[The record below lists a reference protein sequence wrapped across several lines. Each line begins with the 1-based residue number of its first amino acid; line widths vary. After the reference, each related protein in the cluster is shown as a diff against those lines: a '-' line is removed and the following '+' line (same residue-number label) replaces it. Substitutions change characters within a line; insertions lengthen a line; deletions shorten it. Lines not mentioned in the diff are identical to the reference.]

1 MGKAVLI
8 YGGTKKSRVGEFE
21 KISGLENIDKITQN
35 INPDLLIVKKDD
47 DKKSI
52 GIDKAREIK
61 KFLKEK
67 PLSGNSKTVVMLN
80 AEILT
85 TEAQNALLKTLEEP
99 PEYGEIFLLSKTED
113 ALLGTVVSR
122 CKKIRIQ
129 GGDENLEK
137 SEIYSI
143 LELDP
148 GKRMEK
154 AKSLSEK
161 DKDDILF
168 ELERWAAE
176 LRKGEKN
183 IKNFA
188 NISRIL
194 KIKNDMENINVS
206 TVLALENLLLHLK

>member
-1 MGKAVLI
+1 MGIAVLI

-21 KISGLENIDKITQN
+21 KISGLENIDKIIQN
-35 INPDLLIVKKDD
+35 INPDLLIVKKDE

-67 PLSGNSKTVVMLN
+67 PLSGSLKSVVILT

-113 ALLGTVVSR
+113 ALLGTIVSR
-122 CKKIRIQ
+122 CKKIRTR
-129 GGDENLEK
+129 GGNENLEK
-137 SEIYSI
+137 SEIFSI
-143 LELDP
+143 LELDL

-154 AKSLSEK
+154 AKLLSEK
-161 DKDDILF
+161 DKEDILF

-176 LRKGEKN
+176 LRRGEKN